1 MPLYDAFNQF
11 IHYIIPFM
19 ILLKESKLPKGTI
32 KCRSILFIK
41 NVSSTKKTPHIEISE
56 LPNLV
61 DQIKFKDGLL
71 VIINQQESYI
81 VIKQKLFCC
90 GESDRI
96 EILKKLDMGRR
107 LYFPIILKTTRHY
120 KPFSFFAT

>member
-1 MPLYDAFNQF
+1 
-11 IHYIIPFM
+11 M

-32 KCRSILFIK
+32 ECRSILFIR

-96 EILKKLDMGRR
+96 KI
-107 LYFPIILKTTRHY
+107 
-120 KPFSFFAT
+120 